1 MARFSY
7 VATAP
12 DGRTTTG
19 VERASNRAEVELALY
34 ERDLADIRITPKRSV
49 LQAEILAPRVKREEV
64 MHLSRQLGAFVGAGL
79 PVIEAVRALRADASN
94 SSVRRMLADVE
105 DGLRSGDTLSDC
117 LDRHPRIF
125 PEFYRGIIRSAE
137 LSGDLDTMLDRLA
150 GYLERDLTARRMVRS
165 AAIYPSVVAFM
176 AAGTVVILA
185 VYVMPRFQVFF
196 ASLHAELPL
205 PTRILLRT
213 TDFLGQWWSAI
224 LGALVALFL
233 LGFLIT
239 RVPAGRYA
247 SDRIL
252 LALPVVGSTIRYTLV
267 ERFCRILSSMVSAG
281 VMLPDAL
288 RVATDSLRNKVF
300 RRALNHAREAVL
312 EGEGLAGPLAGT
324 MLFPATAIQMVRVGE
339 ETGTLDTQLVATA
352 RYYDG
357 ELDRKIKK
365 LISLFEPVVIV
376 IMGAIVGFVAVALV
390 SAMYGVFGQ
399 VKT

>member
-19 VERASNRAEVELALY
+19 VERASTRAEVELALY
-34 ERDLADIRITPKRSV
+34 ERDLADIRITAKRSV

-64 MHLSRQLGAFVGAGL
+64 MHLSRQLGAFVRAGL

-94 SSVRRMLADVE
+94 SSVRRMLNDVE
-105 DGLRSGDTLSDC
+105 DGLRGGDTLSDC

-125 PEFYRGIIRSAE
+125 PQFYRGIIRSAE
-137 LSGDLDTMLDRLA
+137 LSGDLDTTLDRLA
-150 GYLERDLTARRMVRS
+150 GYLERDLVARRKVRS
-165 AAIYPSVVAFM
+165 AAIYPSIVALM
-176 AAGTVVILA
+176 AAGTVIVLA
-185 VYVMPRFQVFF
+185 VFVMPRFQVFF

-213 TDFLGQWWSAI
+213 TDFLGRWWWAI
-224 LGALVALFL
+224 LGGLAAVFV

-247 SDRIL
+247 RDRVL

-267 ERFCRILSSMVSAG
+267 ERFCRILSSMVAAG
-281 VMLPDAL
+281 VVLPEAL
-288 RVATDSLRNKVF
+288 GVATDSLRNRVF
-300 RRALNHAREAVL
+300 RRALDRAREAVL

-324 MLFPATAIQMVRVGE
+324 KLFPATAAQMVRVGE
-339 ETGTLDTQLVATA
+339 ETGTLDAQLVATA
-352 RYYDG
+352 RYYEG
-357 ELDRKIKK
+357 ELDHKIKK

-376 IMGAIVGFVAVALV
+376 VMGALVGFVAVALV